1 MVVKSGGGGGGAEEG
16 AAGAAVRRWV
26 EAGGGRLVLD
36 GGLATE
42 LEAHGADLNDP
53 LWSVKCILS
62 FPHLIRKASRRRPNT
77 SCILHTATLALPV
90 RRFCFLLADYYSL
103 PPKM

>member
-1 MVVKSGGGGGGAEEG
+1 MVVKSEGGSGAKEG

-53 LWSVKCILS
+53 LWSAKCILS
-62 FPHLIRKASRRRPNT
+62 SPHLIRKASRRRPNT
-77 SCILHTATLALPV
+77 SCTLMYSAHRHLGLASSAIL
-90 RRFCFLLADYYSL
+90 FSFG
-103 PPKM
+103 